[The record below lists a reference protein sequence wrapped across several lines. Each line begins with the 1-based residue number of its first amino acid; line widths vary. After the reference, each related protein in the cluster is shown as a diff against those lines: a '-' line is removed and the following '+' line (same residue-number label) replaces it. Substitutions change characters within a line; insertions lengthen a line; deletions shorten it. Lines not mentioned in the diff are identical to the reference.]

1 MPIRGPRAGA
11 GGGGTGGGLAAVA
24 HDATLAGRGTAAD
37 PLGVAPAEA
46 AALRAVHGALRE
58 TLGEWTATLAATAGA
73 VGYAREVDRSADGN
87 PTTVHGAIAPAPPVL
102 RVGAEAWR
110 IAAVRQRA
118 DNHAV
123 EIRLGAPNERR
134 ARRAR
139 AALAVPAGS
148 LWVDTGVALDA
159 VRDTTYTFQ
168 VPNAGATGFVTFSAR
183 ASQLRALAEQTA
195 GVAASPAAEA
205 RGRDYLA
212 FAANDVGSAVPWW
225 VGRDADSILL
235 TSPVSESPAVGID
248 ADDGPPAAE
257 AAAPPAGVDWRVGDL
272 TLHLEDAAV
281 TYAPRRVDGGRQTE
295 SLRTLSWTGIPAGTL
310 RAGPATVRALGPA
323 VDPAALPPRPTP
335 ADAGE
340 SIRVSAAGLYELYVP
355 PAAGGVHIGPAA
367 PASPA
372 VGALWMDTTDP
383 ADPLLRRWGV
393 LASKS
398 TRFARGHAGLVA
410 GEVGANVALVLP
422 LASARTLTWIYFRTD
437 GDVEALVSPFGSRA
451 DLAGYALSVAG
462 RSYGDFASATLDAGD
477 ARNPDLY
484 SFAAGASN
492 PSTDEDVVVAVA
504 SWEDVDDHEV
514 HAGATL
520 PASPRVGHSWL
531 LTVVDGANAA
541 GWYVCHT
548 AGVWTFVGPQPRTSQ
563 QIAIPR
569 PPRLVT
575 LWGAAAT
582 VAAAGDPFSGL
593 ASGAYGDD
601 GWIARPTG
609 WHVNP
614 ADVVVP
620 GGQSR
625 MRATALAT
633 WDAAA
638 GRWGFGAAIV
648 EVADAYS
655 AQYSTHSDGRAAH
668 AAPTAQDA
676 WYRRRDPSTG
686 AWSPWLRIHAP
697 PESRDWVT
705 LVDYNARVG
714 AGGHRWRYSHALA
727 APIRPAD
734 WRELAIA
741 VQIDSPSWQGSDI
754 ILPMRLGV
762 AAHGDTAY
770 AYRGGITIV
779 ADFDAD
785 GRRQL
790 TQGDHPLPTED
801 HNVGSGRRWGIRGQ
815 FRRGATDPAGTASF
829 FDVLE
834 TRVTGLSGRYQVLV
848 R

>member
-1 MPIRGPRAGA
+1 MPIRGPRGGA
-11 GGGGTGGGLAAVA
+11 SGGGGGVGGLAAVA
-24 HDATLAGRGTAAD
+24 HDATLAGRGTAGD

-58 TLGEWTATLAATAGA
+58 VPGEWTATLAAYAGA
-73 VGYAREVDRSADGN
+73 VGYASEVDRSADGQ
-87 PTTVHGAIAPAPPVL
+87 PTTVHGAIAPAPPLL
-102 RVGAEAWR
+102 RVGADTWR

-118 DNHAV
+118 DTHAV
-123 EIRLGAPNERR
+123 EIRLGAPNGRK

-139 AALAVPAGS
+139 AALAVGPNWSDSGA
-148 LWVDTGVALDA
+148 ALDA
-159 VRDTTYTFQ
+159 ARDTTYTVS
-168 VPNAGATGFVTFSAR
+168 VPNAATTGFAEFEVSAS
-183 ASQLRALAEQTA
+183 ALRALAEQTA
-195 GVAASPAAEA
+195 GAAVSAGAEA
-205 RGRDYLA
+205 RGRDYLE
-212 FAANDVGSAVPWW
+212 FAANDIGSAVPWR

-235 TSPVSESPAVGID
+235 SVPVAEAVTVGID
-248 ADDGPPAAE
+248 ADDGPPTAE
-257 AAAPPAGVDWRVGDL
+257 APAVPAGVDWRIGDL
-272 TLHLEDAAV
+272 ELHTEDARA
-281 TYAPRRVDGGRQTE
+281 TYAARRVDGGRQTE
-295 SLRTLSWTGIPAGTL
+295 SLRTLAWTGVPAGTL

-323 VDPAALPPRPTP
+323 VDPAALPPRPTR

-340 SIRVSAAGLYELYVP
+340 SIRVSAAGLYELYQP
-355 PAAGGVHIGPAA
+355 SSGGGVHVGPTA

-383 ADPLLRRWGV
+383 SSPELKRWAV

-398 TRFARGHAGLVA
+398 ARFARGHAGLVA
-410 GEVGANVALVLP
+410 GEVAANVALALP
-422 LASARTLTWIYFRTD
+422 LDTARTLTWIYFRTD
-437 GDVEALVSPFGSRA
+437 GDVEALVSPYGSRA
-451 DLAGYALSVAG
+451 DLAGYGLSVAG
-462 RSYGDFASATLDAGD
+462 RAYGDFSSATLDAGD

-492 PSTDEDVVVAVA
+492 PPTDEDVVVAVA
-504 SWEDVDDHEV
+504 SWTPVDDHDV

-520 PASPRVGHSWL
+520 PASPRVGDSWL
-531 LTVVDGANAA
+531 LTATDGANAA
-541 GWYVCHT
+541 GWYICRT
-548 AGVWTFVGPQPRTSQ
+548 AGVWTLAGPQPQTSQ

-569 PPRLVT
+569 PPRLVA

-593 ASGAYGDD
+593 ATGAYGDD
-601 GWIARPTG
+601 GWVARPSG
-609 WHVNP
+609 WQTSP
-614 ADVVVP
+614 AAVALA

-633 WDAAA
+633 WDSSA
-638 GRWGFGAAIV
+638 GRWAFGTALV
-648 EVADAYS
+648 EIADAYS

-686 AWSPWLRIHAP
+686 AWSPWLRIHAA
-697 PESRDWVT
+697 PESRDWVA

-762 AAHGDTAY
+762 AAHADTAY
-770 AYRGGITIV
+770 AYRGGVTIV
-779 ADFDAD
+779 ADYDAD

-790 TQGDHPLPTED
+790 TQGDHSLPAED

-815 FRRGATDPAGTASF
+815 FRRGATDPAGTASY